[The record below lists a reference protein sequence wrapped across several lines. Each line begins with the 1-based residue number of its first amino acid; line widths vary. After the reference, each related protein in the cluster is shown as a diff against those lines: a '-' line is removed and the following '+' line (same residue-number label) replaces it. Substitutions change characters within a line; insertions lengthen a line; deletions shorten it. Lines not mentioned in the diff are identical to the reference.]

1 MNLPKLLLCT
11 DMDRTVI
18 PNGFQPEH
26 PNARKLFKQFCSVAG
41 VTLAYVTGRHI
52 ELVKH
57 AIYNYALPEPSYV
70 ISDVG
75 TKIYRMVEQE
85 WLEMP
90 EWEAEIGKDWKG
102 KTPEDIKQVLNPIS
116 ELILQE
122 NSKQNTHKLSY
133 YLPLYLD
140 NEDVIRRMESA
151 LAKID
156 IDVSIIWSLDE
167 PKNTGLIDV
176 LPRHATKLHA
186 IEFLQK
192 KLKYSPE
199 QVIFAGDSGNDLPV
213 LSSQIN
219 AILVANAS
227 NDIKVEA
234 QQLAL
239 DNNNAQALYIANN
252 TDFNIDG
259 NYSAGVLQ
267 GVWHY
272 APQFRDKL
280 NIEEK

>member
-11 DMDRTVI
+11 DMDRTII

-26 PNARKLFKQFCSVAG
+26 PDARKLFNQFCSVDG
-41 VTLAYVTGRHI
+41 ISLAYVTGRHI
-52 ELVKH
+52 ALAKH
-57 AIYNYALPEPSYV
+57 AIYNYALPEPSYI

-75 TKIYRMVEQE
+75 TKIYQMVENE

-90 EWEAEIGKDWKG
+90 EWQVEIDKDWKG
-102 KTPEDIKQVLNPIS
+102 KTPEDIKQALSPIS

-122 NSKQNTHKLSY
+122 SRKQNTHKLSY
-133 YLPLYLD
+133 YLPLYID
-140 NEDVIRRMESA
+140 NESIISRMESA
-151 LAKID
+151 LAEID

-186 IEFLQK
+186 IEFLQA
-192 KLKYSPE
+192 KLKYTHE

-213 LSSQIN
+213 LTSHIN
-219 AILVANAS
+219 SILVANAS
-227 NDIKVEA
+227 DEIKVEA
-234 QQLAL
+234 MQLSQA
-239 DNNNAQALYIANN
+239 NNNSQALYIANS

-272 APQFRDKL
+272 APQFRDML
-280 NIEEK
+280 NIKEK